1 MSQAPNYSPITS
13 FAQDE
18 SNQASGRST
27 VRTAAV
33 DVELANIAASI
44 NALNTNLQLLQ
55 RDDGKVRDL
64 LLEPYML
71 GEAVR
76 AMLTTAGVTLRG
88 AWAANTQYALKDLV
102 QRNGVALICQT
113 PHNSGPSFNQGFWL
127 SISGDGQAQFYAEQ
141 AGVSATAAATSATT
155 AATSATTATTA
166 ATNAGNSAT
175 AAAASQLAAQNSAN
189 SIAGLAPVNLNAFML
204 DLLANVNA
212 AGVRGDIDAASATDL
227 ASVANGKGDAL
238 VAVKQPFTG
247 SVARTQH
254 DKNAESLSLL
264 DFGADPTGATD
275 SALAIEAWW
284 SAGYANNIPLYA
296 PPGTY
301 LTSTGHTFTYSASKK
316 TSIRGAGCGATTF
329 RKTGANSGAVFKF
342 TISSGSYLEMNLP
355 LADFEVEAPG
365 LSAVNGLEFDAA
377 ALVSLTRVRGKNCAI
392 GLKAYGLLVSVLE
405 DVDFS
410 GNQHGMQFRRGTAG
424 SQPYANLV
432 VIKGRS
438 RCNGNTGWGLDYDQG
453 SGLIIKGFLDCESNG
468 TAADTGTGG
477 VLIRDTV
484 DDEFGTGVID
494 IDGLWLE
501 SNKGHSFIMQG
512 AANAHL
518 RMNNVTVLA
527 QESTR
532 AITIGAIRS
541 ATFSL
546 VNAPSANAEL
556 VCQAEQ
562 QHYLGGVQVYT
573 LTTTGAT
580 LLTGQVKT
588 NSSMG
593 NTWEATAARV
603 GALEVSTSL
612 QGTVDGAV
620 NLGSGS
626 RRFNTVYATTGT
638 INTSDEREKEQF
650 RAQLAAEKR
659 VALAIKGS
667 LKAFKFRD
675 AVSEKGGAARWHFG
689 TGAQTVAAA
698 FQAEGLDPGA
708 YGLFCY
714 DEWPATDDQPAGHR
728 YGIRYDELAMFILA
742 AI

>member
-1 MSQAPNYSPITS
+1 MAVG
-13 FAQDE
+13 
-18 SNQASGRST
+18 SGTPYNIHIGNGVS
-27 VRTAAV
+27 RTFGYGF
-33 DVELANIAASI
+33 
-44 NALNTNLQLLQ
+44 TLL
-55 RDDGKVRDL
+55 DAD
-64 LLEPYML
+64 
-71 GEAVR
+71 
-76 AMLTTAGVTLRG
+76 
-88 AWAANTQYALKDLV
+88 DLV
-102 QRNGVALICQT
+102 VTIDGV
-113 PHNSGPSFNQGFWL
+113 
-127 SISGDGQAQFYAEQ
+127 
-141 AGVSATAAATSATT
+141 ATSAYTVTGLGVAAGGTVVFST
-155 AATSATTATTA
+155 APASGAKIILQRVIQLVRATDYQDD
-166 ATNAGNSAT
+166 G
-175 AAAASQLAAQNSAN
+175 
-189 SIAGLAPVNLNAFML
+189 
-204 DLLANVNA
+204 DLLADTLNDDFNRLWMAIQGALTVY
-212 AGVRGDIDAASATDL
+212 VRGLRAPFPEELDDLPAAADRADKVLSFNSAGQPIMVTPVAGTAGALAANL
-227 ASVANGKGDAL
+227 ASTASLTDGDAMIG
-238 VAVKQPFTG
+238 VKQPFTG
-247 SVARTQH
+247 AVARTQH
-254 DKNAESLSLL
+254 EKNKESLYLE
-264 DFGADPTGATD
+264 DFGGDPTGAAD
-275 SALAIEAWW
+275 SALSIEAWW
-284 SAGYANNIPLYA
+284 SAGYANNIPLEA
-296 PPGTY
+296 GPGTFI
-301 LTSTGHTFTYSASKK
+301 TSTGHTFTYSASKK
-316 TSIRGAGCGATTF
+316 TSITGAGCGATTF
-329 RKTGANSGAVFKF
+329 RKTGANTGSVFKF
-342 TISSGSYLEMNLP
+342 TISSGSYLEMNL
-355 LADFEVEAPG
+355 LLQDFEVEAPG
-365 LSAVNGLEFDAA
+365 LSAVNGIDFDAA
-377 ALVSLTRVRGKNCAI
+377 ALVSLKRVRGKNCAI
-392 GLKAYGLLVSVLE
+392 GLKAYGFLVCSLE

-438 RCNGNTGWGLDYDQG
+438 RVNGNTGWGLDYGEG

-468 TAADTGTGG
+468 TAGNTGTGG

-593 NTWEATAARV
+593 NVWEATSARI

-650 RAQLAAEKR
+650 RAQLAAERR

-698 FQAEGLDPGA
+698 FQAEGLDPST